1 MRILLGLLL
10 ITCCGIQAA
19 IAQEAT
25 PQQLRRQL
33 EELQKKLDG
42 LANDPFESNR
52 RVTEIGS
59 ASRPKPR
66 EEELPRLVTRIYDL
80 SDLFAVAP
88 SYPARQ
94 PNLLGADE
102 GVFFRDPDF
111 AGRAAAGGG
120 GMMGGGG
127 MGGGGFGGG
136 MGGGGGVFSVPSN
149 ISNQGGPLYQFG
161 ESVGSSNGPRTS
173 ITDLQDVIKSTI
185 TPEEWRTGRATMGMI
200 GASMVVTANEN
211 SQAQVNNLLD
221 LFRQR
226 WKSLRTVSMQGYWV
240 WLTEPELAELL
251 AAPQAGNDEP
261 AVHGLVKP
269 EVWERLLRN
278 PGDDRPAGYQTAITC
293 YNGQTVHT
301 FSGEQRLLVTGAAP
315 IFGTAENS
323 NALAFE
329 PILTAVHEGA
339 VLQLTPLATRNARY
353 IVFDLH
359 SRVTLARALP
369 ASSRR
374 PEQPAQHD
382 PSLVISVIERPAV
395 QTQRLST
402 TLRVPVEKTVLA
414 GGMTFGSIPGMSLYF
429 FVRGFVQEL
438 RDDEAG
444 VASPQA
450 PAPQA
455 GAAQTPGRPAG
466 VLSASRDR
474 K

>member
-10 ITCCGIQAA
+10 ITCFGIQAA
-19 IAQEAT
+19 IGQEPT

-94 PNLLGADE
+94 PNLLGMDE
-102 GVFFRDPDF
+102 SVFFRDSDF

-127 MGGGGFGGG
+127 GMGGGGF
-136 MGGGGGVFSVPSN
+136 GGGGGVFSVPS
-149 ISNQGGPLYQFG
+149 SLANQGQPLYQFG

-173 ITDLQDVIKSTI
+173 ISELQDVIKSTI
-185 TPEEWRTGRATMGMI
+185 TPDEWRTGRASMGMI

-251 AAPQAGNDEP
+251 AAPIAANDEP
-261 AVHGLVKP
+261 AVHGVVKP
-269 EVWERLLRN
+269 DVWERLLRN
-278 PGDDRPAGYQTAITC
+278 PGDDRPAGYQTALTC
-293 YNGQTVHT
+293 YNGQTVHN

-323 NALAFE
+323 NAMAFE
-329 PILTAVHEGA
+329 PILTSIHEGA

-359 SRVTLARALP
+359 SRVTLARAMP
-369 ASSRR
+369 ATRR

-382 PSLVISVIERPAV
+382 PALVISVIERPAV
-395 QTQRLST
+395 QTQRFST

-414 GGMTFGSIPGMSLYF
+414 GGMTFGSVPGMCLYF

-438 RDDEAG
+438 RDDDAG

-450 PAPQA
+450 SVPQA
-455 GAAQTPGRPAG
+455 GAAQAPARPASA
-466 VLSASRDR
+466 LSAARDR